1 MDCATYVGVFFGV
14 TLLPYMIS
22 MIAGAIG
29 WSVGR
34 KVEGIFTA
42 SLLALVA
49 SILGFYYGRKYVQ
62 NVKDMMGR

>member
-1 MDCATYVGVFFGV
+1 MRALRRGIFGGV

-29 WSVGR
+29 WAIGK

-42 SLLALVA
+42 SLLALIA
-49 SILGFYYGRKYVQ
+49 SILGFYYGRKYVKDL
-62 NVKDMMGR
+62 KDMMGR